1 MVVALAPVTRRA
13 TQQGIPMNHS
23 SAPLLPL
30 FLAAGMMFA
39 TDVEAQV
46 DMGPAVVVDAY
57 HSALASGDST
67 AALSLL
73 AEDVIILESGGMED
87 KQHYRSGHLAG
98 DMRFAQAVPRE
109 RGDITVRVVDDVA
122 WAWSTS
128 VTQGRMGDR
137 EINAQGAELMVLAR
151 VDGEWL
157 IKAIHWSSR
166 ERR

>member
-1 MVVALAPVTRRA
+1 
-13 TQQGIPMNHS
+13 MNYS
-23 SAPLLPL
+23 SKPLLPL

-39 TDVEAQV
+39 TDIEAQ
-46 DMGPAVVVDAY
+46 DTGPAAVVDAY
-57 HSALASGDST
+57 HAALASGDST

-73 AEDVIILESGGMED
+73 ADDVIILESGGMED
-87 KQHYRSGHLAG
+87 KQQYRSGHLAG

-109 RGDITVRVVDDVA
+109 RGEITVRIVDDVA

-128 VTQGRMGDR
+128 VTEGRMGDR

-151 VDGEWL
+151 VGGEWS

-166 ERR
+166 ARR